1 MHTASASK
9 DADSEK
15 DKSEL
20 AEKFKSEAKAM
31 LTELESA
38 KCSLNERGRWLSP
51 LVGCCLPCQLVIL
64 RPFNHC
70 FTCDHIDLLNHLML
84 QCTQNC

>member
-38 KCSLNERGRWLSP
+38 KWSINERGRWLSP
-51 LVGCCLPCQLVIL
+51 LVGCHILYQLVTL
-64 RPFNHC
+64 RHLNLC
-70 FTCDHIDLLNHLML
+70 FICDRIDLLSHLML